1 MLIGFIIIYL
11 IMSIIFMYA
20 NYYDI
25 VLMRNILKGICGL
38 MFIIIP
44 FLATTKNKKIRKTK
58 YFKTMIIAFIL
69 AALGDILP
77 DIDNSQ
83 FGILFIVGMGLFA
96 LTHVMFSV
104 SFLKHIKI
112 NKITIISLIA
122 LFVPT
127 LAMLNLFNLI
137 NAGDLTLV
145 INIYAFIIS
154 IMISLSITLFTKKQ
168 LDKNFRIKTLLGI
181 ILFAISDLIL
191 VFALFGNNPT
201 KELLLT
207 NNFVYYIAQLVIGLS
222 FYKTKTTYK

>member
-44 FLATTKNKKIRKTK
+44 FLATTKNIKIRKTK

-69 AALGDILP
+69 AALGDILL

-112 NKITIISLIA
+112 NKITIISLMA
-122 LFVPT
+122 LFIPT

>member
-69 AALGDILP
+69 AALGDILL

-104 SFLKHIKI
+104 SFLKHIKK

>member
-69 AALGDILP
+69 AALGDILL

-137 NAGDLTLV
+137 NAGDLTLI
-145 INIYAFIIS
+145 INIYAFII
-154 IMISLSITLFTKKQ
+154 
-168 LDKNFRIKTLLGI
+168 
-181 ILFAISDLIL
+181 
-191 VFALFGNNPT
+191 
-201 KELLLT
+201 
-207 NNFVYYIAQLVIGLS
+207 
-222 FYKTKTTYK
+222 

>member
-44 FLATTKNKKIRKTK
+44 FLATTKNIKIRKTK

-69 AALGDILP
+69 AALGDILL

-96 LTHVMFSV
+96 LTHVMFSI

-122 LFVPT
+122 LFIPT

>member
-1 MLIGFIIIYL
+1 
-11 IMSIIFMYA
+11 
-20 NYYDI
+20 
-25 VLMRNILKGICGL
+25 
-38 MFIIIP
+38 
-44 FLATTKNKKIRKTK
+44 
-58 YFKTMIIAFIL
+58 
-69 AALGDILP
+69 
-77 DIDNSQ
+77 
-83 FGILFIVGMGLFA
+83 
-96 LTHVMFSV
+96 MFSV

>member
-25 VLMRNILKGICGL
+25 VLMRNILKGICGI
-38 MFIIIP
+38 MFVIIP
-44 FLATTKNKKIRKTK
+44 FLATTKNKKIRKTN

-69 AALGDILP
+69 AALGDILL

-122 LFVPT
+122 LFIPT

-154 IMISLSITLFTKKQ
+154 IMISLSITLFIKKQ

>member
-69 AALGDILP
+69 AALGDILL

-154 IMISLSITLFTKKQ
+154 IMISLSITLFTKKTI
-168 LDKNFRIKTLLGI
+168 R
-181 ILFAISDLIL
+181 
-191 VFALFGNNPT
+191 
-201 KELLLT
+201 
-207 NNFVYYIAQLVIGLS
+207 
-222 FYKTKTTYK
+222 

>member
-69 AALGDILP
+69 AALGDLLL

-96 LTHVMFSV
+96 LTHVMFSI

-122 LFVPT
+122 LFIPT

-137 NAGDLTLV
+137 NAGGLTLV

>member
-69 AALGDILP
+69 AALGDILL

-154 IMISLSITLFTKKQ
+154 IMISLSITLFTKKK

>member
-25 VLMRNILKGICGL
+25 VLMRNILKGICEL

-69 AALGDILP
+69 AALGDILL

-181 ILFAISDLIL
+181 ILFAISYLIL

>member
-69 AALGDILP
+69 AALGDILL

-181 ILFAISDLIL
+181 ILFAISYLIL

>member
-69 AALGDILP
+69 AALGDILL